1 MVSGRFISNTEKDK
15 IKEAKQVLKR
25 LDEEAERIKNK
36 KRKEEE
42 KQRLAQLRSI
52 LRLKAAEQEN
62 DVINNNDTAE
72 ANDENGK

>member
-62 DVINNNDTAE
+62 VVINNNDTAE